1 MYPIIC
7 FEEVL
12 SQRKLSQNSCFQ
24 IISPTNIQRI
34 LCGKDMFFYWLFVFF
49 FFVVATKLPASY
61 FKATEK
67 TILKIQELL
76 SS

>member
-1 MYPIIC
+1 M
-7 FEEVL
+7 
-12 SQRKLSQNSCFQ
+12 K
-24 IISPTNIQRI
+24 SPTNRQRI